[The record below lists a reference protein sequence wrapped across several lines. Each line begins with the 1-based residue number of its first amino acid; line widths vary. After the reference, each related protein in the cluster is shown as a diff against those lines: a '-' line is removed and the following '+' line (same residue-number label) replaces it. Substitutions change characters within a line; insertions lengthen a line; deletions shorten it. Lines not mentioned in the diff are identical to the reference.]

1 MVHFLGAEGIHPD
14 WVFGVKTE
22 PFDAHC
28 WVQHGEIVLNDA
40 PDRVRQYSPI
50 LVV

>member
-1 MVHFLGAEGIHPD
+1 MVQFLGAEGIHPD

-28 WVQHGEIVLNDA
+28 WVQHGEVVLNDA